1 MPLEYAAAAPP
12 SGPVRKPDFRAGS
25 LTKAFAGDFLDEV
38 EPGRGASGARPAQ
51 SPVYASRAAGGKGAA
66 TDYKGCTTLFET
78 FDRAVR
84 EFGDRPALGRRPVGP
99 DGKAGPYEWMTYRKV
114 GEYAAAIG
122 SAMVGGG
129 YGDSDGG
136 DGTGNLCEMVNEE
149 FVAESS
155 LPQQRMQRKQKKRQ
169 RRKWR
174 RACKLIRDTTGRRL
188 CKWRRRQRQRSGG

>member
-25 LTKAFAGDFLDEV
+25 LTKAFAGDFLEEV

-84 EFGDRPALGRRPVGP
+84 EFGDRPALGRRPVRVDDIP
-99 DGKAGPYEWMTYRKV
+99 Q
-114 GEYAAAIG
+114 
-122 SAMVGGG
+122 GGG
-129 YGDSDGG
+129 VRCGD
-136 DGTGNLCEMVNEE
+136 
-149 FVAESS
+149 
-155 LPQQRMQRKQKKRQ
+155 RQ
-169 RRKWR
+169 RHGGPGAEAQGPRGR
-174 RACKLIRDTTGRRL
+174 LRPELPRVDGCNAGCQPPGHALRAAVRHP
-188 CKWRRRQRQRSGG
+188 